1 MSKTTK
7 DALSQVTRREE
18 QLYNDKNAKLKGI
31 KKYQRSKADKRL
43 RNAIRSNDIDTLL
56 DLDT

>member
-1 MSKTTK
+1 VSKTTK
-7 DALSQVTRREE
+7 DAIYEVSRREE
-18 QLYNDKNAKLKGI
+18 QLYNDQAAKLKKL

-43 RNAIRSNDIDTLL
+43 RNAIRSNDIDTLI